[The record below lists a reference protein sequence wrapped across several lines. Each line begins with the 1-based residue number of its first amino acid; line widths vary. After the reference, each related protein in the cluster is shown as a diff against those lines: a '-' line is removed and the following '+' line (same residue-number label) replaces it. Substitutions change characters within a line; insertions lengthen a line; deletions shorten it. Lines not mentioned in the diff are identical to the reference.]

1 MKKIASILKLLL
13 VVSLLIGGIGSDVV
27 LADSYETD
35 SINVV
40 GANASNQIELGT
52 IGADGKN
59 VAATNRARTVVSY
72 KTSEKAFSVDV
83 SKAAGSRYAVLGFDA
98 GGKKIADSG
107 WQTGKTYT
115 LGKDVASYRLLF
127 SYSDNRSLSS
137 ADTLKFEN
145 CLTLSTVQNSS
156 SVIEVGTVGADGKN
170 VAATNR
176 ARTVVSYKTSEKT
189 FSVDVSKAAGSRY
202 AVLGFDASGK
212 KIVDSGWQTGKTYT
226 LGKDVASYRLLFS
239 YSDNRSLSS
248 ADTLKFENCL
258 TLSTVQ
264 NSSSVIEVGTVGAD
278 GKNVAATNRARTVV
292 SYKTSEKTFSVDVS
306 KAAGSRYA
314 VLGFDASGKKIVD
327 SGWQT
332 GKTYALGKDVASYRL
347 LFSYS
352 DNRNLSSADTLK
364 FENCLT
370 LSTVQ
375 NSSSVIEVGTVGAD
389 GKNVAATNRA
399 RTVVSYKTS
408 EKTFSVDVSK
418 AAGSRYAVL
427 GFDASGKKIVDSGWQ
442 TGKTYALGKDVASYR
457 LLFSY
462 SDNRNLSSADTLKFE
477 NCLTLSTVQNSSS
490 VIEVGTVGADGKNVA
505 ATNRARTVVS
515 YKTSEKTFSVDVSK
529 AAGSRYAVL
538 GFDAS
543 GKKIVDSGWQTGK
556 TYALGKDVASYRLLF
571 SYSDNRNL
579 SSADTLK
586 FENCLTLSTV
596 QNSSS
601 VIEVGTVGADGKNV
615 AATNRAR
622 TVVSYKT
629 SEKTFSVDVSKAAGS
644 RYAVLGFDAS
654 GKKIVDS
661 GWQTGKTYALG
672 KDVASYRLLFSYS
685 DNRNLSSA
693 DTLKFENC
701 LTLSTVQNSSSVIE
715 VGTVGADGKN
725 VAATNRARTVVSYKT
740 SEKTFSVDV
749 SKAAGSRYAVLGF
762 DASGKKIVDSGWQTG
777 KTYTLG
783 KDVASYRLLFS
794 YSDNR
799 SLSSADTLVFE
810 KCLSIIPASARD
822 DWELPIM

>member
-176 ARTVVSYKTSEKT
+176 ARTVSSYKTSEKT
-189 FSVDVSKAAGSRY
+189 FSVDVSKATGSRY
-202 AVLGFDASGK
+202 SVLGFDASGK
-212 KIVDSGWQTGKTYT
+212 KIVDSGWQTGKIYT

-306 KAAGSRYA
+306 KATGSRYA

-399 RTVVSYKTS
+399 RTVSSYKTS

-418 AAGSRYAVL
+418 ATGSRYAVL

-462 SDNRNLSSADTLKFE
+462 SDNRNLSSADTL
-477 NCLTLSTVQNSSS
+477 
-490 VIEVGTVGADGKNVA
+490 
-505 ATNRARTVVS
+505 
-515 YKTSEKTFSVDVSK
+515 
-529 AAGSRYAVL
+529 
-538 GFDAS
+538 
-543 GKKIVDSGWQTGK
+543 
-556 TYALGKDVASYRLLF
+556 
-571 SYSDNRNL
+571 
-579 SSADTLK
+579 
-586 FENCLTLSTV
+586 
-596 QNSSS
+596 
-601 VIEVGTVGADGKNV
+601 
-615 AATNRAR
+615 
-622 TVVSYKT
+622 
-629 SEKTFSVDVSKAAGS
+629 
-644 RYAVLGFDAS
+644 
-654 GKKIVDS
+654 
-661 GWQTGKTYALG
+661 
-672 KDVASYRLLFSYS
+672 
-685 DNRNLSSA
+685 
-693 DTLKFENC
+693 
-701 LTLSTVQNSSSVIE
+701 
-715 VGTVGADGKN
+715 
-725 VAATNRARTVVSYKT
+725 
-740 SEKTFSVDV
+740 
-749 SKAAGSRYAVLGF
+749 
-762 DASGKKIVDSGWQTG
+762 
-777 KTYTLG
+777 
-783 KDVASYRLLFS
+783 
-794 YSDNR
+794 
-799 SLSSADTLVFE
+799 VFE

>member
-1 MKKIASILKLLL
+1 MKKIAGILKLLL

-189 FSVDVSKAAGSRY
+189 FSVDVSKATGSRY
-202 AVLGFDASGK
+202 AVLGFDAGGK

-264 NSSSVIEVGTVGAD
+264 NNSSVIEVGTVGAD

-292 SYKTSEKTFSVDVS
+292 SYKTSEKAFSVDVS
-306 KAAGSRYA
+306 KVAGSRYA

-418 AAGSRYAVL
+418 ATGSRYAVL

-529 AAGSRYAVL
+529 ATGSRYAVL
-538 GFDAS
+538 GFDA
-543 GKKIVDSGWQTGK
+543 G
-556 TYALGKDVASYRLLF
+556 
-571 SYSDNRNL
+571 
-579 SSADTLK
+579 
-586 FENCLTLSTV
+586 
-596 QNSSS
+596 
-601 VIEVGTVGADGKNV
+601 
-615 AATNRAR
+615 
-622 TVVSYKT
+622 
-629 SEKTFSVDVSKAAGS
+629 
-644 RYAVLGFDAS
+644 
-654 GKKIVDS
+654 
-661 GWQTGKTYALG
+661 
-672 KDVASYRLLFSYS
+672 
-685 DNRNLSSA
+685 
-693 DTLKFENC
+693 
-701 LTLSTVQNSSSVIE
+701 
-715 VGTVGADGKN
+715 
-725 VAATNRARTVVSYKT
+725 
-740 SEKTFSVDV
+740 
-749 SKAAGSRYAVLGF
+749 
-762 DASGKKIVDSGWQTG
+762 GKKIVDSGWQTG